1 MINLRLLLK
10 SFRFAFDGLF
20 YVIKTQNNARIHL
33 VATLLV
39 IILSLSLDLSVLQWC
54 AIIFSISIVWIAECF
69 NTALEKL
76 FDLVESKP
84 NPLVKA
90 GKDSGAAAVLV
101 SAVLSISIGLFVLLP
116 PLILKISLLFNN

>member
-10 SFRFAFDGLF
+10 SFRYAFDGLF
-20 YVIKTQNNARIHL
+20 YVIKTQNNARFHL
-33 VATLLV
+33 VATFLV
-39 IILSLSLDLSVLQWC
+39 IILSLSFSVLQWC